1 MPEIFRGTSGR
12 GGQCTCGTP
21 DKIFQGAGRLLTG
34 CPGSPGLLMQGDNWC
49 VIEAHEVIRS
59 QRLIGVRVADILQQ
73 VNEPG
78 RIQYFL

>member
-1 MPEIFRGTSGR
+1 VT
-12 GGQCTCGTP
+12 
-21 DKIFQGAGRLLTG
+21 
-34 CPGSPGLLMQGDNWC
+34 
-49 VIEAHEVIRS
+49 EADEVIRS